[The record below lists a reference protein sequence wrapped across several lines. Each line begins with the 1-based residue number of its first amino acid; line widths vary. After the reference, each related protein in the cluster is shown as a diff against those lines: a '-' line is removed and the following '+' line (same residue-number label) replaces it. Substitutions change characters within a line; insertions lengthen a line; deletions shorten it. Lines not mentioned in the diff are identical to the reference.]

1 MSQALVPEPTGVSM
15 REAVL
20 SRRDARRRLLSAAA
34 IWLVLAGLIAI
45 ASLVSDVFLTQRNLT
60 VILKQAA
67 PLGILAVGETIVLL
81 TGGIDLSVASIMATA
96 SIFAAGIS
104 GGSDEN
110 IWAVILLCLAFST
123 LVGFGNGLLVT
134 KLRIP
139 PFIATLGMILIVQG
153 IRFFYTGGMPKS
165 QVPSTIKF
173 WGQGMT
179 GPVPNA
185 VIIWL
190 LVVLVAAFV
199 LSRTTFGRRLYAVG
213 GNPRAA
219 HLSGVSVDRVKL
231 AAYTICGFL
240 AGVAGMVLLG
250 YVGAADNWLGNG
262 YELTAIAAVVIGGT
276 AFEGGKGSQIGT
288 VAGVLIL
295 TVLFMLVL
303 MLQFDESVRRIV
315 KGVAILLAAGLYARL
330 RART

>member
-1 MSQALVPEPTGVSM
+1 MSQTLVPEPAGGAP
-15 REAVL
+15 REAAL
-20 SRRDARRRLLSAAA
+20 SRLDTRRRLLSAAA
-34 IWLVLAGLIAI
+34 IWIVLIGLMVI

-67 PLGILAVGETIVLL
+67 PLGILAVGETIVIL

-104 GGSDEN
+104 SGSDEY
-110 IWAVILLCLAFST
+110 IWPVVLLCLAFST
-123 LVGFGNGLLVT
+123 LVGLCNGLLVT

-139 PFIATLGMILIVQG
+139 PFIGTLGMILVVQG
-153 IRFFYTGGMPKS
+153 LRFFYTGGTPKS
-165 QVPSTIKF
+165 LVPPTIKY
-173 WGQGMT
+173 QGLT
-179 GPVPNA
+179 GPVPNGF
-185 VIIWL
+185 IIWMA
-190 LVVLVAAFV
+190 VVLVAVFV

-219 HLSGVSVDRVKL
+219 FLSGVSVDRTKI

-262 YELTAIAAVVIGGT
+262 YELNAIAAVVIGGT

-295 TVLFMLVL
+295 TVLFTLVL
-303 MLQFDESVRRIV
+303 MLQFDESVRRII
-315 KGVAILLAAGLYARL
+315 KGMAILLAAGLYARL
-330 RART
+330 RARS

>member
-1 MSQALVPEPTGVSM
+1 MTQAMVPEPAGVPP
-15 REAVL
+15 REAAL
-20 SRRDARRRLLSAAA
+20 NRLETRRRLLSAAA
-34 IWLVLAGLIAI
+34 IWIVLVGLIFI
-45 ASLVSDVFLTQRNLT
+45 ASRVSDVFLTQRNLT

-81 TGGIDLSVASIMATA
+81 TGGIDLSVASVMATA

-104 GGSDEN
+104 NGSDQY
-110 IWAVILLCLAFST
+110 IWPVILLCLGFST
-123 LVGFGNGLLVT
+123 LVGLCNGLLVT

-139 PFIATLGMILIVQG
+139 PFIATLGMILVVQG
-153 IRFFYTGGMPKS
+153 IRFFYTGGTPKS
-165 QVPSTIKF
+165 LVPPTIKS
-173 WGQGMT
+173 WGQGLT
-179 GPVPNA
+179 GPIPNGF
-185 VIIWL
+185 IIWMA
-190 LVVLVAAFV
+190 VVLVAVFV

-219 HLSGVSVDRVKL
+219 FLSGVSVDGIKI
-231 AAYTICGFL
+231 AAYTICGYL

-276 AFEGGKGSQIGT
+276 AFEGGRGSQIGT
-288 VAGVLIL
+288 IAGVLIL
-295 TVLFMLVL
+295 TVLFTLVL
-303 MLQFDESVRRIV
+303 MLQFDESVRRVI

-330 RART
+330 RARP

>member
-1 MSQALVPEPTGVSM
+1 M
-15 REAVL
+15 
-20 SRRDARRRLLSAAA
+20 RRRIVSAAA
-34 IWLVLAGLIAI
+34 IWVVLLLLVVV
-45 ASLVSDVFLTQRNLT
+45 ASLISDVFLTPRNLT

-81 TGGIDLSVASIMATA
+81 TGGIDLSVASVMATA

-104 GGSDEN
+104 NGSDEH
-110 IWAVILLCLAFST
+110 IWPVILLCLTFSV

-134 KLRIP
+134 KLKIP
-139 PFIATLGMILIVQG
+139 PFIATLGMILVVQG
-153 IRFFYTGGMPKS
+153 IRFVYSKGTPKS
-165 QVPSTIKF
+165 LVPPPLRS
-173 WGQGMT
+173 WGQGSS

-185 VIIWL
+185 VIIWA
-190 LVVLVAAFV
+190 VVVIVAAFV

-219 HLSGVSVDRVKL
+219 FLSGVTVDRVKL

-240 AGVAGMVLLG
+240 AGIAGMVLVG

-262 YELTAIAAVVIGGT
+262 YELNAIAAVVIGGT
-276 AFEGGKGSQIGT
+276 AFEGGKGSQFGT

-295 TVLFMLVL
+295 TVLFTLVL
-303 MLQFDESVRRIV
+303 MLQFDESVRRII

-330 RART
+330 RARN

>member
-1 MSQALVPEPTGVSM
+1 MSQALVPEPAGVAP
-15 REAVL
+15 REAAL
-20 SRRDARRRLLSAAA
+20 SRLDARRRLLSAAA
-34 IWLVLAGLIAI
+34 IWIVLVGLII
-45 ASLVSDVFLTQRNLT
+45 LASLVSDVFLTQRNLT

-104 GGSDEN
+104 SGSDEHV
-110 IWAVILLCLAFST
+110 WPVVMLCLAFST
-123 LVGFGNGLLVT
+123 LIGFGNGLLVT
-134 KLRIP
+134 KLKIP
-139 PFIATLGMILIVQG
+139 PFIATLGMVLVVQG
-153 IRFFYTGGMPKS
+153 IRFVYTRGTPKS
-165 QVPSTIKF
+165 LVPPTIKS
-173 WGQGMT
+173 WGQGLT
-179 GPVPNA
+179 GPVPNGL
-185 VIIWL
+185 IIWL
-190 LVVLVAAFV
+190 VVVAVAVFL

-219 HLSGVSVDRVKL
+219 FLSGVSVDRIKI

-262 YELTAIAAVVIGGT
+262 YELNAIAAVVIGGT

-295 TVLFMLVL
+295 TVLFTLVL
-303 MLQFDESVRRIV
+303 MLQFDESVRRII
-315 KGVAILLAAGLYARL
+315 KGIAILLAAGLYARL
-330 RART
+330 RARS

>member
-1 MSQALVPEPTGVSM
+1 MSQALAPEPTTVSM
-15 REAVL
+15 REAAL
-20 SRRDARRRLLSAAA
+20 TRREVRRRLLSAAA
-34 IWLVLAGLIAI
+34 IWFVLAGLILI

-104 GGSDEN
+104 NGSDEN
-110 IWAVILLCLAFST
+110 IAPIILLCLAFST

-134 KLRIP
+134 KLKIP
-139 PFIATLGMILIVQG
+139 PFIATLGMILVVQG

-165 QVPSTIKF
+165 QVPPTIKF

-190 LVVLVAAFV
+190 AVVLVATFV

-219 HLSGVSVDRVKL
+219 HLSGVSVDGIKL

-240 AGVAGMVLLG
+240 AGVTGMVLLG

-262 YELTAIAAVVIGGT
+262 YELTAIAAVVIGGA
-276 AFEGGKGSQIGT
+276 AFEGGRGSQVGT

-330 RART
+330 RARP